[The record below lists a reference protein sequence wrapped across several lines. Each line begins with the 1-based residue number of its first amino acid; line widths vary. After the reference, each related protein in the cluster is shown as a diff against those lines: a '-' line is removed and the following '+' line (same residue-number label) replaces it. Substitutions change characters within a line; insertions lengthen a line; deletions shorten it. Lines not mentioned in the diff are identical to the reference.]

1 MSIWPILG
9 RKGGGLLKWAFPA
22 PWPRMVKEAL
32 CLSEAGEDDMAQE
45 FHPAFPHS
53 IWQQQAYPLIL
64 I

>member
-1 MSIWPILG
+1 
-9 RKGGGLLKWAFPA
+9 
-22 PWPRMVKEAL
+22 MVKEAL